1 MVNEASQAPSARTK
15 VRRIAELANYERKSL
30 YDIIDEAY
38 VCHIAFND
46 GKSTHC
52 IPTACWRIDNY
63 LYIHGS
69 NGGRLTKALL
79 GGVQASIA
87 ITHIDGLV
95 LARSA
100 FNHSMHY
107 RSAVIYGEFEMVKGN
122 AKKMNAL
129 DAFMQKI
136 AMGREREARPGNEK
150 ELAATSV
157 LRISLD
163 EAATKISNG
172 DPSDKEEDVNL
183 SVWAGVL
190 PLVIK
195 HGEPIPFA
203 NDNIPT
209 PNYVKN
215 WVKT

>member
-1 MVNEASQAPSARTK
+1 MVNQASSAPSPRTK
-15 VRRIAELANYERKSL
+15 VRRIAELANYEKKSL
-30 YDIIDEAY
+30 YEIIDEAY
-38 VCHIAFND
+38 VCHIAFSD

-52 IPTACWRIDNY
+52 IPTACWRIENY

-79 GGVQASIA
+79 SGIQTSIA

-122 AKKMNAL
+122 AKKMSAL
-129 DAFMQKI
+129 VAFMQKI
-136 AMGREREARPGNEK
+136 AMGRETEARPGNEK

-163 EAATKISNG
+163 EAASKISNG
-172 DPSDKEEDVNL
+172 GPSDKEEDVSL
-183 SVWAGVL
+183 PVWAGVL

-195 HGEPIPFA
+195 HAEPIPFA
-203 NDNIPT
+203 NGNIPT
-209 PNYVKN
+209 PSYVKN